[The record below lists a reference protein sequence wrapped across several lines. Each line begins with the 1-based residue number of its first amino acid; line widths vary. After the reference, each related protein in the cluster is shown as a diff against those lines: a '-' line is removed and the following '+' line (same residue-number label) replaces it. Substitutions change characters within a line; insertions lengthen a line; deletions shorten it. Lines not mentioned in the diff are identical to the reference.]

1 MEVRGS
7 DIFWGCFFGH
17 MRFRL
22 LGSNFGRLG
31 QFSDVGFFFLGC
43 SVFIA
48 EMRSEIFIPSH
59 PLIAFKPVYTEAFKA
74 VCSSLWQSM
83 ISAVLHASLIPFI
96 HRI

>member
-1 MEVRGS
+1 MEVQT
-7 DIFWGCFFGH
+7 FFFGH

-22 LGSNFGRLG
+22 LGSIFGRLG

-59 PLIAFKPVYTEAFKA
+59 PLIAFKHLGLYIQKHLRQSVAAFG
-74 VCSSLWQSM
+74 SL
-83 ISAVLHASLIPFI
+83 
-96 HRI
+96 